1 MRLSR
6 RTFSTGLLALGSG
19 CLGSCSAPT
28 PAAHPDRDGDGVL
41 DGGDD
46 YPDDAGRAFRK
57 FHTGGGTTVLEAGE
71 FSAVALTNSPRA
83 SGDVLHYEVSVVGAG
98 AIDCVVFERDAY
110 DAYAEGARDVP
121 IVSEY
126 SREGVSEA
134 SVTAALDRGE
144 YLFALDYTGLLTDP
158 GSESVE
164 VEFVL
169 DIADP
174 ANPERGDGSAGT
186 DDG

>member
-6 RTFSTGLLALGSG
+6 RAFSTWLLALGGG
-19 CLGSCSAPT
+19 CLGSRSASTPT
-28 PAAHPDRDGDGVL
+28 ARPDRDGDGVP

-46 YPDDAGRAFRK
+46 YPDDAGRAFRE
-57 FHTGGGTTVLEAGE
+57 FRVSGGTTTLEAGE

-98 AIDCVVFERDAY
+98 AVDCVVFERDAY
-110 DAYAEGARDVP
+110 DAYEEGARDVP
-121 IVSEY
+121 TVSEY
-126 SREGVSEA
+126 SREGVGEA
-134 SVTAALDRGE
+134 SVTATLDRGE
-144 YLFALDYTGLLTDP
+144 YIFALDCTGLLTEP
-158 GSESVE
+158 GRESVE

-169 DIADP
+169 DIAEP
-174 ANPERGDGSAGT
+174 ANPARGDGSAET